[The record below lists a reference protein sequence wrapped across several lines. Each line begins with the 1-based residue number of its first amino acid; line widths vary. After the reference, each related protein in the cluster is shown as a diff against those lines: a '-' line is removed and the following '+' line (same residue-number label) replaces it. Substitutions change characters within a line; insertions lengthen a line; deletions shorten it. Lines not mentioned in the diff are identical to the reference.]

1 MWETP
6 IHMASASPKIIAT
19 AIGRR
24 KTSIASVRLALG
36 TGEMT
41 VNGKP
46 ISQYFP
52 GLVAKTRYL
61 LPFTAAA
68 VTKYTA
74 SIKVHGGG
82 LFGQLD
88 AVVLGLSRALV
99 TASDKLK
106 SPLRQAGLL
115 TRDSRTRQRRMI
127 GMGGKSR
134 RKRQSPKR

>member
-1 MWETP
+1 
-6 IHMASASPKIIAT
+6 MASTSNKIIAT

-24 KTSIASVRLALG
+24 KTSIASVRLLSG
-36 TGEMT
+36 SGEMT

-46 ISQYFP
+46 ISQYFTSQIAR
-52 GLVAKTRYL
+52 VRYL
-61 LPFTAAA
+61 LPFTTSAI
-68 VTKYTA
+68 TKYTA

-82 LFGQLD
+82 ISGQLD
-88 AVVLGLSRALV
+88 AAVLGLSRALA
-99 TASDKLK
+99 TASAKLK